1 MKVKALILTAV
12 MLFMTSAVYAA
23 KISPEESMQKLCN
36 AFLHL
41 DEADLKFFK
50 TSTEEL
56 HGQYTDSFVNHSKGD
71 AIKFTNAQA
80 SRITDALFEQ
90 MRQKIK
96 YSVKTESLQGD
107 KAVVAVTITGIEF
120 NKTLNEINFD
130 ATGLTAEELSE
141 VMTKEILAK
150 IKNVPAAKTV
160 TIKFNCTYDEKS
172 GLWIPEG
179 GGTNNLS
186 PLFDAA
192 LN

>member
-1 MKVKALILTAV
+1 MKIKALILTAV
-12 MLFMTSAVYAA
+12 VLFMTSAVYAA
-23 KISPEESMQKLCN
+23 KISPEENMQKICN

-41 DEADLKFFK
+41 DEADLKFFNNSIEEIRNQYVSSIEN
-50 TSTEEL
+50 ST
-56 HGQYTDSFVNHSKGD
+56 GD
-71 AIKFTNAQA
+71 IKITNEQA
-80 SRITDALFEQ
+80 VRITDALFEQ

-120 NKTLNEINFD
+120 NKTLNDINFD

-150 IKNVPAAKTV
+150 IKTVPAAKTV

-179 GGTNNLS
+179 EGTNNLS